1 MFKKSLWYIFF
12 QGLLF
17 IIKNFTSSTSPWSRS
32 AATSAWLSL
41 HPMAP
46 SLSFWHQGAMI
57 MGPALPN
64 SPPGHWPPSTSG
76 ARKWLLEPPSPGF
89 WRWTTMEPIQSHWTA
104 GASSS
109 MGQQLK
115 SCEMEYLCF
124 QFIPKI
130 SPLTHQIQIKY
141 TAQMKGSI
149 EYNESQISLSR
160 YKRKRGSIV
169 LVLIAPSN
177 AFSIHQKQP

>member
-1 MFKKSLWYIFF
+1 
-12 QGLLF
+12 
-17 IIKNFTSSTSPWSRS
+17 
-32 AATSAWLSL
+32 
-41 HPMAP
+41 
-46 SLSFWHQGAMI
+46 
-57 MGPALPN
+57 
-64 SPPGHWPPSTSG
+64 
-76 ARKWLLEPPSPGF
+76 
-89 WRWTTMEPIQSHWTA
+89 MEPIQSHWTA

-130 SPLTHQIQIKY
+130 SPSTHQIQIKCI
-141 TAQMKGSI
+141 AQMKGSI

-160 YKRKRGSIV
+160 YKTKRVSIV

-177 AFSIHQKQP
+177 PFSIHLKQP